1 MELNNPKIK
10 TEFIRPDKLKKL
22 LNEMQESLFARHIN
36 GLNSLRILNCLS
48 KNKRNV
54 FGYDLDAKKYEKDTK
69 SFYRRKRLRHK
80 LKRIIKELKFAK
92 KNLKNYQSLTLREKE
107 VIRLLA
113 KGYNNPEIAQQLFIS
128 RSTVE
133 QHRKNINRKLNIKS
147 FMDLMR
153 YAYAYNLV

>member
-10 TEFIRPDKLKKL
+10 TEFIRSGKLKKL
-22 LNEMQESLFARHIN
+22 LNEMQESLLVLHIN
-36 GLNSLRILNCLS
+36 GLNSLRILNRLG
-48 KNKRNV
+48 KNKFNAY
-54 FGYDLDAKKYEKDTK
+54 GYDLDGKEYEKDTK

-80 LKRIIKELKFAK
+80 LKRILKELKFAK
-92 KNLKNYQSLTLREKE
+92 KNIKNYQTLTLREKE

-147 FMDLMR
+147 FRDLMR
-153 YAYAYNLV
+153 YVYAYNLV

>member
-10 TEFIRPDKLKKL
+10 TEFIRLGKLKKL
-22 LNEMQESLFARHIN
+22 LNEMQESLYTRHIN
-36 GLNSLRILNCLS
+36 GLNSLQTLNSLG
-48 KNKRNV
+48 KNKTNAY
-54 FGYDLDAKKYEKDTK
+54 GYDLDGNEYENDTK

-80 LKRIIKELKFAK
+80 LKRILKELKFAK
-92 KNLKNYQSLTLREKE
+92 KNLKNYQSLTFREKE

-113 KGYNNPEIAQQLFIS
+113 KGYNNPEIAIQLFIS

-147 FMDLMR
+147 FMDLMH
-153 YAYAYNLV
+153 YVYAYNLV